1 MRRIILTLILMAA
14 LGCTASLHG
23 QQLDPTEY
31 VYPVRGV
38 SGACSANFGEMRPG
52 HFHAGVDIKTDGVE
66 GKELVAVAD
75 GYVSRVVVTA
85 GGYGRA
91 LYLTL
96 RNGKTAV
103 YGHLQRFRDDI
114 EARVRTAR
122 YEGRT
127 NGVDLSFDAS
137 QWPVRQGE
145 LIGYSGNSGS
155 SMGPHLHFELRDNRT
170 QRRYNLVHE
179 GIIRP
184 ADHTAPRIL
193 RLHYIEVDTVRGVPV
208 RSPGESYAV
217 VRTTAGSYRLTRSEA
232 LPVGRNGYFVVE
244 ASDRRDGVHNTFGIW
259 RAALA
264 VDGQTRFEYRM
275 DGFTYEQARCCDAVS
290 CYPLQ
295 LFSRNECI
303 RLARLQGAPGE
314 FYPTLVDRGVL
325 RVDAGAQH
333 TVRIEVEDD
342 SGNRSHLEFT
352 IRGRAESFRAA
363 ADTTAVVARR
373 DRATLLTIPGEV
385 MALIPGGA
393 LYEPLFCRPERL
405 DAADMHLP
413 AGVVPLSPLY
423 RILDNRTPLYRAM
436 TVTIIAPLPPARQLQ
451 AVAAVRTA
459 KGALIY
465 AGGRYATD
473 RITCSTRTAGDLLI
487 VADTLPPSVRPLFGN
502 GADLSRSATLRFTVK
517 DNFAGI
523 AAWRLCI
530 DGEWV
535 PCDRFPMRGTLV
547 HTFDMPPAGRQHDAE
562 LSVTDACGNTTRW
575 RGTFRR

>member
-1 MRRIILTLILMAA
+1 MAA

-23 QQLDPTEY
+23 QQLDPAEY

-127 NGVDLSFDAS
+127 NSVDLTFDAS

-352 IRGRAESFRAA
+352 IRGRAESFRAE
-363 ADTTAVVARR
+363 ADTASVVARH

-385 MALIPGGA
+385 VALTPGGA
-393 LYEPLFCRPERL
+393 L
-405 DAADMHLP
+405 
-413 AGVVPLSPLY
+413 
-423 RILDNRTPLYRAM
+423 
-436 TVTIIAPLPPARQLQ
+436 
-451 AVAAVRTA
+451 
-459 KGALIY
+459 
-465 AGGRYATD
+465 
-473 RITCSTRTAGDLLI
+473 
-487 VADTLPPSVRPLFGN
+487 
-502 GADLSRSATLRFTVK
+502 
-517 DNFAGI
+517 
-523 AAWRLCI
+523 
-530 DGEWV
+530 
-535 PCDRFPMRGTLV
+535 
-547 HTFDMPPAGRQHDAE
+547 
-562 LSVTDACGNTTRW
+562 
-575 RGTFRR
+575 

>member
-1 MRRIILTLILMAA
+1 MRRIILTFTLIAA
-14 LGCTASLHG
+14 LGCTASLRG
-23 QQLDPTEY
+23 QQLDPSEY

-52 HFHAGVDIKTDGVE
+52 HFHAGVDIKTEGVE

-75 GYVSRVVVTA
+75 GCISRAVITA

-96 RNGKTAV
+96 PNGKTAV

-114 EARVRTAR
+114 EEYVQQARRER
-122 YEGRT
+122 RT
-127 NGVDLSFDAS
+127 NGVDLTFDAA

-184 ADHTAPRIL
+184 TDHTAPRIL
-193 RLHYIEVDTVRGVPV
+193 RLHYIEVDTVRSVPV

-217 VRTTAGSYRLTRSEA
+217 VRTTAGDYRLTRAEA

-259 RAALA
+259 RAALS
-264 VDGQTRFEYRM
+264 VDGQPRFEYRM

-303 RLARLQGAPGE
+303 RLARLQGAPEE

-325 RVDAGAQH
+325 RIDEGAQH

-352 IRGRAESFRAA
+352 VRGRAESFRAA
-363 ADTTAVVARR
+363 ADTASVVARH

-385 MALIPGGA
+385 TARIPAGA

-405 DAADMHLP
+405 DAADIPHP
-413 AGVVPLSPLY
+413 AGVALLSPVY
-423 RILDNRTPLYRAM
+423 RILDSKTPLYRAM
-436 TVTIIAPLPPARQLQ
+436 TVSIPVPLPPALQLR
-451 AVAAVRTA
+451 AVMAVRTA
-459 KGALIY
+459 KGSLVC
-465 AGGRYATD
+465 AGGSYTEGGV
-473 RITCSTRTAGDLLI
+473 TCSTRTAGDLLV
-487 VADTLPPSVRPLFGN
+487 VADTLPPTVRPLFGD
-502 GADLSRSATLRFTVK
+502 GTDLSRSATLRFAVR

-523 AAWRLCI
+523 ASWRLRI

-547 HTFDMPPAGRQHDAE
+547 HTFDTPPARKRHDAE

-575 RGTFRR
+575 KGSFYR

>member
-23 QQLDPTEY
+23 QQLDPAEY

-75 GYVSRVVVTA
+75 GYISRVVVTA

-127 NGVDLSFDAS
+127 NSVDLSFDAS

-184 ADHTAPRIL
+184 ADHTPPRIL

-264 VDGQTRFEYRM
+264 VDGQPRFEYRM

-303 RLARLQGAPGE
+303 RLARLQGRP
-314 FYPTLVDRGVL
+314 
-325 RVDAGAQH
+325 
-333 TVRIEVEDD
+333 
-342 SGNRSHLEFT
+342 RSST
-352 IRGRAESFRAA
+352 PRWSTAA
-363 ADTTAVVARR
+363 YSASTQGHSTPSASRSRTTAATARTSNSQSGAARR
-373 DRATLLTIPGEV
+373 ASAP
-385 MALIPGGA
+385 
-393 LYEPLFCRPERL
+393 RPTR
-405 DAADMHLP
+405 
-413 AGVVPLSPLY
+413 PLSL
-423 RILDNRTPLYRAM
+423 RGAT
-436 TVTIIAPLPPARQLQ
+436 AR
-451 AVAAVRTA
+451 R
-459 KGALIY
+459 
-465 AGGRYATD
+465 
-473 RITCSTRTAGDLLI
+473 S
-487 VADTLPPSVRPLFGN
+487 
-502 GADLSRSATLRFTVK
+502 SRSRAK
-517 DNFAGI
+517 
-523 AAWRLCI
+523 
-530 DGEWV
+530 
-535 PCDRFPMRGTLV
+535 
-547 HTFDMPPAGRQHDAE
+547 
-562 LSVTDACGNTTRW
+562 
-575 RGTFRR
+575 